1 MDSLGGNL
9 LQTDPIIPQ
18 KTADQQVGAATKKLQ
33 EPALRVVTTLTE
45 LTGLADQW
53 ALLEASAKGNVLFQS
68 FAWARTLLE
77 TPSVSQSVKIFALF
91 DQAELIALL
100 PLRLEQQRFLRV
112 LTGFAEPFQQY
123 TDMLYNQAY
132 APADLLRFLT
142 PHLQQVGADLIHLR
156 QVREGG
162 PLFQYARTHFTPMG
176 EEEGAPWLDLSQWE
190 SFEDYLKSISARS
203 RKTIRNQRNRLH
215 KTAGLSH
222 RVVRQD
228 EKDLEAMVLSTLSGR
243 ENWVETMG
251 YSSRALEGKGLR
263 DFLAHWLKRPP
274 DGCELIAFELKHGD
288 VVISTEWGFLFKD
301 CYSAYMADWNPDYEQ
316 SSPGK
321 LHQIDV
327 IEACFA
333 LGIDKIDFLKPASR
347 YKLTWAQEVASVCDT
362 VSPLSWKGWIYAQF
376 WLKHLRPLARR
387 TVLALPQDQRS
398 ALMSIVKKLR
408 G

>member
-9 LQTDPIIPQ
+9 LQTDLIIPQ
-18 KTADQQVGAATKKLQ
+18 KTADKQVGVATKKLQ
-33 EPALRVVTTLTE
+33 EPALRVMTTLTE
-45 LTGLADQW
+45 LTELADQW
-53 ALLEASAKGNVLFQS
+53 ELLETTAKGNVLFQS

-132 APADLLRFLT
+132 APADLLKFLT

-162 PLFQYARTHFTPMG
+162 ALFQYARTHFTPTG
-176 EEEGAPWLDLSQWE
+176 EEEGAPWLDLSQWK

-228 EKDLEAMVLSTLSGR
+228 EIDLEAMVLSTLSGR

-333 LGIDKIDFLKPASR
+333 LGIDKIDFLKPTSR
-347 YKLTWAQEVASVCDT
+347 YKMTWTSEVAPVLDFATPLTFKGT
-362 VSPLSWKGWIYAQF
+362 VYC
-376 WLKHLRPLARR
+376 WLWLERLRPLAKK
-387 TVLALPQDQRS
+387 TVLAMP
-398 ALMSIVKKLR
+398 VELR
-408 G
+408 RQLVSFAKRLFG